1 MGVPVLEDQIEMR
14 VHLSTLFDIYDPVLT
29 RKQSEAFRLHFLND
43 LSLSEVADRLEV
55 TRQGAHDL
63 VQRGKERLLEMESLL
78 GFARKESEWNIRLQ
92 EIRSWSDD
100 FGGDIPQEALTSLE
114 EIIGTEIHGREAI

>member
-14 VHLSTLFDIYDPVLT
+14 VHLSTLFDTYDPVLT
-29 RKQSEAFRLHFLND
+29 RKQSEAFKLHFLND
-43 LSLSEVADRLEV
+43 LSLSEVAERLDV

-78 GFARKESEWNIRLQ
+78 GFARRESEWNLRLLA
-92 EIRSWSDD
+92 IKSWADS
-100 FGGDIPQEALTSLE
+100 FAGDISLAAAASLE
-114 EIIGTEIHGREAI
+114 EIIGTEVRGGEAV